1 MADVLK
7 ALHAG
12 KDAKAAANP
21 DSEYARIRA
30 IDVASEQ
37 MFGKGASDAKF
48 AWRNEQR
55 AAQGLPPEKRD
66 RGGLAGQWDE
76 GELAPFL
83 AVAAAPLAMSAL
95 GGMGAAGGTA
105 SGGTAA
111 SMGGIPALP
120 AAGGAAGAGAAGAVP
135 AVAGGGGGVLGTLGG
150 LAGKAGD
157 FLNNPIVKGGMG
169 VITALD
175 AAGQRK
181 RADDLT
187 NRAIAADTARW
198 KAGAPLR
205 EEGSRRLLNP
215 VPVNTSSLAGNT
227 AQNPFARRAVPASGG
242 Y

>member
-95 GGMGAAGGTA
+95 GGTGAAGGTA

-111 SMGGIPALP
+111 SMGGIPPIPAAGGVGGAAGGIGG
-120 AAGGAAGAGAAGAVP
+120 AAGGAAP
-135 AVAGGGGGVLGTLGG
+135 WSLGG

-157 FLNNPIVKGGMG
+157 WFKDPSNILKLGAGAYGITQQQKGAGMM
-169 VITALD
+169 TDALERD
-175 AAGQRK
+175 K
-181 RADDLT
+181 
-187 NRAIAADTARW
+187 ARW
-198 KAGAPLR
+198 AQGGPLR
-205 EEGSRRLLNP
+205 EAGAAGMLNP
-215 VPVNTSSLAGNT
+215 IPADTSSLGALAG
-227 AQNPFARRAVPASGG
+227 QGNPFAAKKLPPLPAGG
-242 Y
+242 R